1 MLEST
6 ELGLLFLSVA
16 GVAVILYGLSLLAEF
31 IKQHSKRNI
40 LIGEVQNCA
49 HEERRDEKDQL
60 IQYFYKLNIRY
71 EDGRNIKT
79 VSLNDTTERSKG
91 EKVKLIRDGRRVKL
105 LKTTYPQPVSA
116 LIAILCGAGMIAF
129 QYLQKGA
136 GDRIAS
142 LDASIVLLLAAI
154 SIIFTYYSDYI
165 RTKSASQTTG
175 TIKDL
180 LLYETEKNTHKRIMR
195 APDTFYPVIRY
206 TEDGTDREFLSHYS
220 TNSKNGFK
228 IGQETTVYKSPETG
242 EIIEKKPNTILLIIA
257 VVLIF
262 LAMSGFMSL

>member
-31 IKQHSKRNI
+31 IKQHSTRNI

-79 VSLNDTTERSKG
+79 VSLSDTTERCKG
-91 EKVKLIRDGRRVKL
+91 EKIKLIRDGRRVKL
-105 LKTTYPQPVSA
+105 LKATYPQPVSA
-116 LIAILCGAGMIAF
+116 IIAIICGAGMIAF

-136 GDRIAS
+136 GERMAS

-154 SIIFTYYSDYI
+154 SIIITYYSDLM
-165 RTKSASQTTG
+165 RTKNASQTTG
-175 TIKDL
+175 TITDM
-180 LLYETEKNTHKRIMR
+180 LLYETERNTHKRIMR

-206 TEDGTDREFLSHYS
+206 TVDGVEKAFLSHYS

-228 IGQETTVYKSPETG
+228 IGQETAVFRNPETG
-242 EIIEKKPNTILLIIA
+242 EVIEKKPNTILLIIA
-257 VVLIF
+257 VVLII
-262 LAMSGFMSL
+262 LAVSGFMSL